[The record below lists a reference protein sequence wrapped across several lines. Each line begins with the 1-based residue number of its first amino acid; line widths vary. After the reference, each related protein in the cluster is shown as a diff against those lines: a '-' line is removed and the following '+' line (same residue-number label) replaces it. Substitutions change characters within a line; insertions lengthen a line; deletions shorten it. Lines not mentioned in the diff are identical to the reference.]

1 MTTFQAFTPFDG
13 AATAVHG
20 SLGVAEAPLQMH
32 GRDHMRWG
40 DGSGIAMLIIMGV
53 FWLSLVALAAWAI
66 ASFSHRHHEA
76 APPTVAPSGAAL
88 EIARQRYAR
97 GEISAEEFET
107 IRRNLG

>member
-13 AATAVHG
+13 AATAVHT
-20 SLGVAEAPLQMH
+20 SLGVAEAPRQMED
-32 GRDHMRWG
+32 RDHMRWG
-40 DGSGIAMLIIMGV
+40 NGGGIAMLVIMGV
-53 FWLSLVALAAWAI
+53 FWLSLVALGAWAI
-66 ASFSHRHHEA
+66 TSFSHRHHH
-76 APPTVAPSGAAL
+76 APPAAAPSGAAL